1 MGPRVTSPW
10 LPNFWRDPN
19 VIEINRLTMCTPFT
33 THATLGQARKGAN
46 SPHMIS
52 LDGLW
57 KFALCS
63 SPDAVKSAHISG
75 DTNAAKWRKILV
87 PGNWTLQD
95 VGDLPHYTNVQMP
108 FDGPPPN
115 LPDRNPTGVYRTTFK
130 VPPNWKQR
138 QTVLNVGAADSA
150 HFVYVNGEFVG
161 YGTDSRLAS
170 EYDISSFLTGGSNVL
185 AIVVV
190 RYGAH
195 SYVEDQDQW
204 WMAGLH
210 RSVSLRSRAL
220 THISNISCTA
230 DYESTT
236 GVGTASVAVEV
247 AFTTKLPQDGPQ
259 IEAWVEDMA
268 GRRVSQITKQRLPI
282 NFDSPYIFTGHKVEV
297 LLHVKKARP
306 WSAEIPNC
314 YRFVATLS
322 GARQIVTQVI
332 GFRRVEI
339 SDGALRVNGKA
350 VTVFGVNRHDHHP
363 DRGKAVT
370 RQDMLQDLVEMKRH
384 NINAVRTAHYPN
396 DPVFL
401 ELCDEIGMYVVAEAN
416 IEAHAYNTSLS
427 NDPRYLAAWMS
438 RGSRMVQ
445 RDRSHPSVIMWSLG
459 NESGYG
465 INHDTLATWIRTSD
479 PSRPLHY
486 EGAVFHAGWVD
497 GGRMATD
504 VVCPMYSSIEKIVEY
519 ARSGAD
525 RPLIMCEYSHAMGN
539 SNGSLADYWDAI
551 DREPLLG
558 GGFIWEWKDHGLRQ
572 KVRRGKRLVERFAYG
587 GQFGDEPN
595 DGNFVA
601 DGLMSSDLQPHPAL
615 REVAWVHRPVA
626 VRAANSQFSVL
637 VKNRQTFCDLSWLI
651 GTVAVVVNGLETH
664 SESVVPDVAAGM
676 EVKIKLSSSVV
687 SALEVVGETSLIFR
701 WTLRADTKW
710 AKRGHV
716 VAWDQVSMANGEIG
730 RLVSSRSVSKLVA
743 DDVLSSAV
751 RLQLFRAAIDND
763 GFKLMPELA
772 KRIRVGG
779 KRLDAWQESGVA
791 DPKRDPNS
799 LVDHVFQ
806 RIVNSDGSVSYAHRV
821 VVPPSLTGLAR
832 VGVRFELPARYKRL
846 RYFGAGPHE
855 NYPDRNSSAMRAVWE
870 SRPDEMPYLVPQE
883 FGLRTKSSWVEFVAS
898 TTDVLRIDFE
908 HPGQMSF
915 SATHNTTEQ
924 LFAARDSTE
933 LESTGGLVVHIDAAH
948 RGVGTASCGPDVL
961 PEYELP
967 SGEYSFAYV
976 FRRTRR

>member
-1 MGPRVTSPW
+1 MGARINSAW
-10 LPNFWRDPN
+10 LPHFWRDPN
-19 VIEINRLTMCTPFT
+19 VIEVNRLAMRVPLTAHP
-33 THATLGQARKGAN
+33 TLAQARKGTV
-46 SPHMIS
+46 SPHAIS

-63 SPDAVKSAHISG
+63 SPDLVKSAHITGS
-75 DTNAAKWRKILV
+75 TAAAKWKKILV

-108 FDGPPPN
+108 FDGPPPA
-115 LPDRNPTGVYRTTFK
+115 LPDRNPTGVYRTTFR

-138 QTVLNVGAADSA
+138 QTVLHVGAADSA

-161 YGTDSRLAS
+161 YGTDNRLAS
-170 EYDISSFLTGGSNVL
+170 EYDISSFMTSGANRL

-190 RYGAH
+190 RYSAH

-220 THISNISCTA
+220 TRIANISCIA

-236 GVGTASVAVEV
+236 GVGTARVAVE
-247 AFTTKLPQDGPQ
+247 AEFTTKMPQDGLQ
-259 IEAWVEDMA
+259 IEAWVEDIK
-268 GRRVSQITKQRLPI
+268 GKRVSQIAKQRVPT
-282 NFDSPYIFTGHKVEV
+282 NFDSPYLFTGHKVEF
-297 LLHVKKARP
+297 LLDVKKARP
-306 WSAEIPNC
+306 WSAEEPNR
-314 YRFVATLS
+314 YLFVAQMS
-322 GARQIVTQVI
+322 GGKQFVTQVI
-332 GFRRVEI
+332 GFRRIEI
-339 SDGALRVNGKA
+339 SDGALRINGKA

-370 RQDMLQDLVEMKRH
+370 RDDMRQDLVEMKRH

-396 DPVFL
+396 DPGFL

-416 IEAHAYNTSLS
+416 IEAHAYNTSLC
-427 NDPRYLAAWMS
+427 NDPRYLGAWMS

-445 RDRSHPSVIMWSLG
+445 RDRNHPSVIMWSLG

-465 INHDTLATWIRTSD
+465 VNHDTLATWIRTSD

-486 EGAVFHAGWVD
+486 EGAVFHAGWAD
-497 GGRMATD
+497 GGRLATD
-504 VVCPMYSSIEKIVEY
+504 VVCPMYASIDKIVDY

-551 DREPLLG
+551 DSEPLLG

-572 KVRRGKRLVERFAYG
+572 KVRQGKRQVERFAYG
-587 GQFGDEPN
+587 GQFGDVPN

-626 VRAANSQFSVL
+626 VRAANSQFAVL
-637 VKNRQTFCDLSWLI
+637 VKNRQSFSNLSWLI
-651 GTVAVVVNGLETH
+651 GTVAVLVNGIETH
-664 SESVVPDVAAGM
+664 SERFAPDVVAGS
-676 EVKIKLSSSVV
+676 ELKVKLSSSVV
-687 SALEVVGETSLIFR
+687 SALEAVGETSLIFR
-701 WTLRADTKW
+701 WSLGADTKW
-710 AKRGHV
+710 AKRGHM
-716 VAWDQVSMANGEIG
+716 VAWDQVTIANGDG
-730 RLVSSRSVSKLVA
+730 HRLVPTRNVSSRVA

-779 KRLDAWQESGVA
+779 KRLDAWQKSGVA
-791 DPKRDPNS
+791 DATRDPNS
-799 LVDHVFQ
+799 LVEHVFQ
-806 RIVNSDGSVSYAHRV
+806 RLVNSDGSVSYAHRV
-821 VVPPSLTGLAR
+821 VVPPSLVGLAR
-832 VGVRFELPARYKRL
+832 VGVRFELPSRYKHL

-855 NYPDRNSSAMRAVWE
+855 NYSDRSASAMRAVWE

-883 FGLRTKSSWVEFVAS
+883 FGLRTQCSWVEFVAS
-898 TTDVLRIDFE
+898 ETDVLRIDIE
-908 HPGQMSF
+908 HPAQMSF
-915 SATHNTTEQ
+915 SATHHTTEQ

-933 LESTGGLVVHIDAAH
+933 LKSTAGLVVHIDAAH
-948 RGVGTASCGPDVL
+948 CGVGTASCGPDVL

>member
-1 MGPRVTSPW
+1 MGARVKSPW

-19 VIEINRLTMCTPFT
+19 VIEVNRLAMCAPLTPHT
-33 THATLGQARKGAN
+33 TLAQGRKGAA
-46 SPHMIS
+46 SPHTIS

-63 SPDAVKSAHISG
+63 SPDAVKSAHITGS
-75 DTNAAKWRKILV
+75 TTAAKWQKIFV
-87 PGNWTLQD
+87 PSNWTLQE

-108 FDGPPPN
+108 FDGPPPA
-115 LPDRNPTGVYRTTFK
+115 LPDRNPTGVYRTTFR

-138 QTVLNVGAADSA
+138 QTVLRVGAADSA

-161 YGTDSRLAS
+161 YGTDNRLAS
-170 EYDISSFLTGGSNVL
+170 EYDISSNMTSGTNRL

-190 RYGAH
+190 RYSAH

-210 RSVSLRSRAL
+210 RSVSLRSRTV
-220 THISNISCTA
+220 THITNISCTA
-230 DYESTT
+230 GYESTT

-247 AFTTKLPQDGPQ
+247 AFTKESPQDGAQ

-268 GRRVSQITKQRLPI
+268 GKRVSQIAKQRLPT
-282 NFDSPYIFTGHKVEV
+282 NFDSPYLFTGHKVDIS
-297 LLHVKKARP
+297 LDVKKVKP
-306 WSAEIPNC
+306 WSAEMPNR
-314 YRFVATLS
+314 YRLVTQLS
-322 GARQIVTQVI
+322 GGKQIVAQLI
-332 GFRRVEI
+332 GFRRVDI
-339 SDGALRVNGKA
+339 SDAALCVNGKA
-350 VTVFGVNRHDHHP
+350 ITVFGVNRHDHHP

-370 RQDMLQDLVEMKRH
+370 REDMRQDIVEMKRH

-396 DPVFL
+396 DPGFL

-416 IEAHAYNTSLS
+416 IEAHAYNTSLC

-445 RDRSHPSVIMWSLG
+445 RDRNHPSVIMWSLG

-486 EGAVFHAGWVD
+486 EGAVFHAGWAD

-504 VVCPMYSSIEKIVEY
+504 VVCPMYPSIERIVEY

-539 SNGSLADYWDAI
+539 SNGSLSDYWDAI

-572 KVRRGKRLVERFAYG
+572 KVRQGKRLVERFAYG
-587 GQFGDEPN
+587 GQFGDTPN

-601 DGLMSSDLQPHPAL
+601 DGLMSSDLHPHPAL

-626 VRAANSQFSVL
+626 VRTTNSQFSVL
-637 VKNRQTFCDLSWLI
+637 VKNRQTFSGLSWLS
-651 GTVAVVVNGLETH
+651 GTIVVSVGGFETH
-664 SESVVPDVAAGM
+664 SERFAPDVAAGS
-676 EVKIKLSSSVV
+676 EVEIKLSSSVV
-687 SALEVVGETSLIFR
+687 SALEAVGETSLIFR
-701 WTLRADTKW
+701 WFLRANTKW
-710 AKRGHV
+710 AKRGHL
-716 VAWDQVSMANGEIG
+716 VAWDQVSIANGDSD
-730 RLVSSRSVSKLVA
+730 RPVPTRNVSARAA
-743 DDVLSSAV
+743 DDVLRSAV

-772 KRIRVGG
+772 KRIGVGG
-779 KRLDAWQESGVA
+779 KRLDAWQKSGVA

-806 RIVNSDGSVSYAHRV
+806 RLVNSDGSVSYAHRV
-821 VVPPSLTGLAR
+821 VVPPSLAGLAR
-832 VGVRFELPARYKRL
+832 VGVRFELPPRYKHL

-870 SRPDEMPYLVPQE
+870 SRADEMPYLVPQE
-883 FGLRTKSSWVEFVAS
+883 FGLRTMCSWVEFVAS
-898 TTDVLRIDFE
+898 KTDVLRIDIE
-908 HPGQMSF
+908 HPRQMSF
-915 SATHNTTEQ
+915 SATHHTTEQ
-924 LFAARDSTE
+924 LFAARDLTE
-933 LESTGGLVVHIDAAH
+933 LESIGGLVVHIDAAH

-961 PEYELP
+961 PDYELP
-967 SGEYSFAYV
+967 SGEYSFSYV
-976 FRRTRR
+976 FRRPRR